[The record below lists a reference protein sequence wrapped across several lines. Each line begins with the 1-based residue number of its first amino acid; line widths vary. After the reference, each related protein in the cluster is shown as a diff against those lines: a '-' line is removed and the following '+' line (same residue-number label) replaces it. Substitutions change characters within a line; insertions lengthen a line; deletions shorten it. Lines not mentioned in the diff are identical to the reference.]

1 MPEPNASIPKGSLV
15 LVTGATGYVA
25 SHVIKQFLVRGY
37 KVRGTVRDL
46 DQASWVK
53 DINKAA
59 VNRGDLELVEVRDLA
74 TPNAFDDA
82 VKGVAAIA
90 HLATI
95 TSFDPDPNK
104 VVPQT
109 VAGVTNILAAAAKEP
124 SVKEFVFTSSIMA
137 ATYPVPG
144 NNTHVGRDTWNK
156 AAVESAWAPPPYEP
170 ERAMATYAASKVA
183 AEKELWKFAEG
194 RHVPF
199 NVNVV
204 SPSGILGEP
213 LHKKHAESPAA
224 WVTTLWNGVVAMLE
238 PYPTGE
244 SKLLRLSPNIPTQY
258 VSADTDFNS
267 ILRRC

>member
-1 MPEPNASIPKGSLV
+1 MSEPNASIPKGSLV

-25 SHVIKQFLVRGY
+25 SQVVKEFLVRGY

-59 VNRGDLELVEVRDLA
+59 ANRGDLELVEVRDLA
-74 TPNAFDDA
+74 APNAFDNA

-95 TSFDPDPNK
+95 STLDPDPNK
-104 VVPQT
+104 VIPQT
-109 VAGVTNILAAAAKEP
+109 VAGVTNILEAATKES

-137 ATYPVPG
+137 VTYPVPG
-144 NNTHVGRDTWNK
+144 NNTHVERDTWNE
-156 AAVESAWAPPPYEP
+156 AAEQSAWAPPPYEP
-170 ERAMATYAASKVA
+170 ERAMPTYAASKVA
-183 AEKELWKFAEG
+183 AERELWKFAKE

-213 LHKKHAESPAA
+213 LHKKHTESPAA

-238 PYPTGE
+238 PYPSGE
-244 SKLLRLSPNIPTQY
+244 
-258 VSADTDFNS
+258 
-267 ILRRC
+267 